1 MGTVTDKI
9 KKHKNAS
16 WLIGVLFI
24 GILLGYWLK
33 SDEQNDDA
41 VLEHGEHL
49 IGVEATASN
58 AADHFHA
65 HGVMRPAEPASIDKP
80 DENTLYVCPMMCVP
94 PQKQPGYCPICGMKL
109 IATPA
114 GKTSGPPRLT
124 LAPETVKLAQ
134 IQTMPVERRPVEAE
148 LRLFGQIE
156 YDPVHISYASVYVPG
171 VIDRIYVKRA
181 GQTVRWGDPLFDIYS
196 PEIFMIE
203 EQMMAALRL
212 VPGFY
217 GLDVSKPHVR
227 KRSEVVVERP
237 GDLQNPS
244 TEQKKA
250 LEIIK
255 AMRLK
260 LTLIGMEKKDID
272 ELLKKG
278 EPSGIATI
286 YAQRSG
292 TIIEQNAFEGTYV
305 NTGTPV
311 FAIANPKFVW
321 AKLKAYESDYPW
333 IRMGQQ
339 AEFVTETYPGETFKG
354 KVAYI
359 DPVFDT
365 KSRTFDVGVIFPD
378 SGRKFRPSMYVRA
391 VINASL
397 TVGGKVAVDGENL
410 GKAPLVIP
418 DTAPLITGKR
428 AVVYVA
434 VPGQEGVYEGRE
446 ITLGPRA
453 KHYYIV
459 VDGLK
464 EGEQVV
470 VNGNFK
476 IDSQVQIMAQ
486 SSMMSIPG
494 GHPVDAHQHGRSQEM
509 EDSDRSNRSVQQ
521 VPTKME
527 MKTSMPVQ
535 EAPAGMSGG
544 HSHHHP

>member
-1 MGTVTDKI
+1 MKAFTDFLRNK
-9 KKHKNAS
+9 KNA
-16 WLIGVLFI
+16 LGLLVVLLV
-24 GILLGYWLK
+24 GLLLGYWLK
-33 SDEQNDDA
+33 SDEHTQAQSIGHSESMTGLEASTPIPAGHSHGAMTAEA
-41 VLEHGEHL
+41 VTTQEK
-49 IGVEATASN
+49 
-58 AADHFHA
+58 
-65 HGVMRPAEPASIDKP
+65 PAED
-80 DENTLYVCPMMCVP
+80 TLYVCPMMCVP
-94 PQKQPGYCPICGMKL
+94 PQEQPGDCPICGMKL

-114 GKTSGPPRLT
+114 GQKSGPPRLT
-124 LAPETVKLAQ
+124 LAPETVKLAR
-134 IQTMPVERRPVEAE
+134 IQTAPVERRHVAAE

-156 YDPVHISYASVYVPG
+156 YDPVHVSYASVYVPG

-203 EQMMAALRL
+203 GQMLDALKL

-217 GLDVSKPHVR
+217 GLDERKSHVR
-227 KRSEVVVERP
+227 KRSTVIVERP
-237 GDLQNPS
+237 GDLQNS
-244 TEQKKA
+244 TAEQKKA
-250 LEIIK
+250 LETLN

-272 ELLKKG
+272 ELMKKG

-292 TIIEQNAFEGTYV
+292 TVIEQKAFEGTYV

-333 IRMGQQ
+333 IRMGQE
-339 AEFVTETYPGETFKG
+339 AEFVTDTYPGETFTG
-354 KVAYI
+354 KVAFI
-359 DPVFDT
+359 DPIFNT
-365 KSRTFDVGVIFPD
+365 KTRTFDVGVIFPD

-391 VINASL
+391 VILARL
-397 TVGGKVAVDGENL
+397 TAGGNVAVEGENL
-410 GKAPLVIP
+410 DMAPLVIP

-428 AVVYVA
+428 SVVYVA
-434 VPGQEGVYEGRE
+434 VPGEEGVYEGRE

-476 IDSQVQIMAQ
+476 IDSQVQIMAKP
-486 SSMMSIPG
+486 SMMSIQG
-494 GHPVDAHQHGRSQEM
+494 GQPADGHQHHSRQEGKGA
-509 EDSDRSNRSVQQ
+509 DDRSRDTNRQF
-521 VPTKME
+521 PPKME
-527 MKTSMPVQ
+527 MTTPMPMQ
-535 EAPAGMSGG
+535 GAPAGMTGD
-544 HSHHHP
+544 HSHQHQ